1 MFSSEFAGGSIKLPA
16 NIFSEMN
23 KCHVSYT
30 EIIFAEKTNNNFL
43 RATGELLM
51 KKTEIVIVCLFI
63 IFKTSLAQEKN
74 WQIIFA
80 KGDKIFNVSPQTMT
94 GDSLFIISSG
104 QTRWVPI
111 GSIVRIKIVKKSKF
125 WQGGGIGFASGAA
138 IGVLFSIIT
147 CNKYKSSDSELMLD
161 LSGLAT
167 ICWGTVGGLTG
178 FITGGV
184 IGSICG
190 IDEVYDL
197 SKMNL
202 QEKKAVIRKIL
213 DRNLKNRPTESTRSH
228 RNFFPYVHK

>member
-1 MFSSEFAGGSIKLPA
+1 
-16 NIFSEMN
+16 MN
-23 KCHVSYT
+23 KCHIS
-30 EIIFAEKTNNNFL
+30 EIIFAEKNNSSL

-51 KKTEIVIVCLFI
+51 KKMGIVIVCLFI

-104 QTRWVPI
+104 QTRWVSI

-125 WQGGGIGFASGAA
+125 WQGAGIGFASGAA

-167 ICWGTVGGLTG
+167 ICFGTIGGLTG

-184 IGSICG
+184 IGSIRG

-202 QEKKAVIRKIL
+202 QEKKIAIRKIL
-213 DRNLKNRPTESTRSH
+213 DRNLKNKPIESTQSH
-228 RNFFPYVHK
+228 RDFFPCVRK